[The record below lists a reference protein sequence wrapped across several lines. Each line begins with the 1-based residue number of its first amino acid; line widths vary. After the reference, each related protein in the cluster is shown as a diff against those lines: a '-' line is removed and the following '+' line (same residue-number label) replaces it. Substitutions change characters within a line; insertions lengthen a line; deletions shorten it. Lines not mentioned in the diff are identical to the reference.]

1 MEIVKI
7 INQCKFWI
15 LEKWNWLLLQKKWK
29 LGVGAGALLSLIV
42 ILIVLYSGSANVA
55 TAEVMRGEFV
65 IDIKTRGEID
75 AMNSTNISLP
85 RIRRHMNLQIVD
97 MVPEGTMVKK
107 GDFLIQLDP
116 SEMQQN
122 VDEARDELANARAQL
137 ESEKATI
144 ESNMAQLQSQL
155 EQEKYNYQ
163 QAELNL
169 KMMEY
174 EAEAKKQEYEIR
186 MRKAEVALKQAREKI
201 ESQKIIDRATLKKAE
216 LAVRQAEAELR
227 EDERNLDALTITAPI
242 NGLVVYQEI
251 HSGGEMK
258 KVQIGDSPWHGMAV
272 MKIPDMSTMM
282 ARTTVNE
289 VDIADVQK
297 GNNVIITVEALEGKQ
312 YYGHIERLATLA
324 RRERETNIKV
334 FDVDAVIDSS
344 DGELRPGMTCEC
356 RIITGRIPDVLYV
369 PLQSV
374 FQKEGQTVV
383 YVMKSSGPKK
393 RAVKVGRKNSDY
405 IVIEEGLEEGE
416 RICLRD
422 PTKPVQHLGGEEG
435 ETEAPT
441 AAPSPGK
448 EESSGDVQMFF

>member
-1 MEIVKI
+1 MQWMKRIHQWKD
-7 INQCKFWI
+7 WI
-15 LEKWNWLLLQKKWK
+15 LLKKAWLLRQAKWK
-29 LGVGAGALLSLIV
+29 LAVGGMLLLILLISLIV
-42 ILIVLYSGSANVA
+42 LVSGHIHVA
-55 TAEVMRGEFV
+55 TTKVMRGEFV

-75 AMNSTNISLP
+75 ALHSTNISLP
-85 RIRRHMNLQIVD
+85 RIRRRMDLQIVD
-97 MVPEGTMVKK
+97 MAPEGTIVKK

-116 SEMQQN
+116 SEMQQS
-122 VDEARDELANARAQL
+122 VDEAKDELANVKAQL

-144 ESNMAQLQSQL
+144 ASNMAQLQSQL
-155 EQEKYNYQ
+155 EQEKYNYD
-163 QAELNL
+163 QAALNL

-186 MRKAEVALKQAREKI
+186 MRKAEVALEQAKGKI
-201 ESQKIIDRATLKKAE
+201 GTQKIIDRATLKKAE

-227 EDERNLDALTITAPI
+227 EDEKNLDALTITAPI

-251 HSGGEMK
+251 PSNTGMK
-258 KVQIGDSPWHGMAV
+258 KLQIGDSPWHGMAV

-312 YYGHIERLATLA
+312 YYGHIDRLATLA

-334 FDVDAVIDSS
+334 FDVDVVIDST

-369 PLQSV
+369 PLQCV
-374 FQKEGQTVV
+374 FQKDGKTVV
-383 YVMKSSGPKK
+383 YVMKSSGPKM
-393 RAVKVGRKNSDY
+393 REVKVGPKNSDY
-405 IVIEEGLEEGE
+405 IVIEAGLESGE
-416 RICLRD
+416 PICLRD
-422 PTKPVQHLGGEEG
+422 PTKPIQSVGGEEG
-435 ETEAPT
+435 ATETP
-441 AAPSPGK
+441 AAPAPRK
-448 EESSGDVQMFF
+448 QEPSGEVRIFFD